1 MPLTPAEYDALIKKE
16 VADNIALVKTTGMKI
31 N

>member
-1 MPLTPAEYDALIKKE
+1 MTPEEMDTLIKKE
-16 VADNIALVKTTGMKI
+16 VADNIALVKAAGLKF